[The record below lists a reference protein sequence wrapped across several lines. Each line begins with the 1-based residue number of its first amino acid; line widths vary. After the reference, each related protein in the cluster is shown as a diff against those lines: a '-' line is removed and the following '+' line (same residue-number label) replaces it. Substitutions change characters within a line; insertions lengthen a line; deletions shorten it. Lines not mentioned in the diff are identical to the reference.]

1 MKLRTAKNQHRT
13 SGSSQR
19 HLLRMLF
26 LTLLVVLA
34 SSCIGNRQPSPDG
47 LVFAGLE
54 HKDLGGA
61 DVDLELVV
69 DGIGTSGQDGLATN
83 VEPAR
88 EWEVDI
94 GLVGFEPGATIT
106 YSALTDRPVSTM
118 VWKEEDGAVE
128 ISASF
133 ERSPTY
139 SLEISNGGTTV
150 LRRSALPNAVS
161 ALRVIPGI
169 PEPIDICELVPQ
181 FCEPII
187 IFRLTLNPGE
197 CQWEINLG
205 EPVELDA
212 GEGVVLGDRIL
223 LTEEH
228 ESEHAHDAMVFTEM
242 RIQAGGLSSIR
253 IRDERVERPR

>member
-1 MKLRTAKNQHRT
+1 MLR
-13 SGSSQR
+13 
-19 HLLRMLF
+19 LLF
-26 LTLLVVLA
+26 LPLLLVLA
-34 SSCIGNRQPSPDG
+34 SSCSGYRQPSPDG

-69 DGIGTSGQDGLATN
+69 DGFGPSGQDGLATN

-94 GLVGFEPGATIT
+94 RLVGIEQGATIT
-106 YSALTDRPVSTM
+106 YSAVTDRPVSTM
-118 VWKEEDGAVE
+118 VWGAVDSAVV

-139 SLEISNGGTTV
+139 SLEISNEGTTV
-150 LRRSALPNAVS
+150 LRLSALPNAVS
-161 ALRVIPGI
+161 SLSVIGNDIRFPDFDR
-169 PEPIDICELVPQ
+169 IDICDVWPR

-187 IFRLTLNPGE
+187 VFRLTLNPGA
-197 CQWEINLG
+197 CQWEINFRESLQF
-205 EPVELDA
+205 DTA
-212 GEGVVLGDRIL
+212 EGVVRGDRIL

-228 ESEHAHDAMVFTEM
+228 EPEHAHDAMVFTEM